1 MEEKE
6 MEVQTPRNTKL
17 WRGLFAV
24 SGVLFGLYTLNVVAG
39 KAAAKLGVA
48 LPFRLND
55 VGEFLVVL
63 ACMVCFVTA
72 MLVREMTE
80 AQAK

>member
-1 MEEKE
+1 MEAKE
-6 MEVQTPRNTKL
+6 MEVRGQGHTKL
-17 WRGLFAV
+17 WRGLFAA
-24 SGVLFGLYTLNVVAG
+24 SGVLFGLYALNVVAG

-55 VGEFLVVL
+55 IGEFLVVF

-72 MLVREMTE
+72 MLVREMRE